1 MKKERR
7 KEKVKGKMRQTTKRR
22 YNRIRQAAAQLYGKM
37 PAMRI
42 YTELAERFDLSDEW
56 IRKILA
62 KKQKNAPP

>member
-1 MKKERR
+1 
-7 KEKVKGKMRQTTKRR
+7 MRQTTKRR